1 MDNKA
6 TTSMRLEEILRNEI
20 SVLQALYACQ
30 KRMYESVLVRDW
42 VLLQKE
48 TSESE
53 TYATIFTRLE
63 DERISSARA
72 LSPKAEGSRDF
83 YAVTATLDADA
94 RSRANELFREM
105 KRLLLLSKT
114 ENDVFNTYI
123 SNARAVITGM
133 LETVLPGR
141 KTKIYSRKGSIVSSN
156 VESLV
161 LNRSF

>member
-1 MDNKA
+1 MEKA
-6 TTSMRLEEILRNEI
+6 TIQTSRLEEILRNQLSI
-20 SVLQALYACQ
+20 LQALYACQ

-53 TYATIFTRLE
+53 TYAAIFSRLE
-63 DERISSARA
+63 EER
-72 LSPKAEGSRDF
+72 LSCAKELFPDAEGSRDF
-83 YAVTATLDADA
+83 YAVTARLDAGD
-94 RSRANELFREM
+94 RQRVNELFREM

-114 ENDVFNTYI
+114 ENDVFNTYVT
-123 SNARAVITGM
+123 NARAVVSGM

-141 KTKIYSRKGSIVSSN
+141 KAKIYSRRGGIVSSP

>member
-1 MDNKA
+1 MDNMNDTFA
-6 TTSMRLEEILRNEI
+6 RLEEILRNET

-30 KRMYESVLVRDW
+30 KRMYECVLVRDW

-48 TSESE
+48 TSEAG
-53 TYATIFTRLE
+53 TYSTIFTRLD
-63 DERISSARA
+63 DERIACVRDVA
-72 LSPKAEGSRDF
+72 PDAEGSRDF
-83 YAVTATLDADA
+83 YAITASLEGEQ
-94 RSRANELFREM
+94 RLRLNNLFREM

-123 SNARAVITGM
+123 NNARTVIAGM

-141 KTKIYSRKGSIVSSN
+141 KNKIYTRRGSIVSSN
-156 VESLV
+156 VDSLV

>member
-1 MDNKA
+1 MDNKISA
-6 TTSMRLEEILRNEI
+6 APQLEEILRNEI

-30 KRMYESVLVRDW
+30 KRMYECVLVRDW

-53 TYATIFTRLE
+53 TYATILTRLE
-63 DERISSARA
+63 EERVACAKA
-72 LSPKAEGSRDF
+72 LSPDAEGSRDF
-83 YAVTATLDADA
+83 YAITAGLSGEA
-94 RSRANELFREM
+94 RARTNDLFREM

-114 ENDVFNTYI
+114 ENDVFDTYI

-141 KTKIYSRKGSIVSSN
+141 KTKIYTRKGNLVSTN

>member
-1 MDNKA
+1 MDNA
-6 TTSMRLEEILRNEI
+6 TVQTSRLEDILRNQLSI
-20 SVLQALYACQ
+20 LQALYACQ

-48 TSESE
+48 TSDSE
-53 TYATIFTRLE
+53 TYAAIFSRLE
-63 DERISSARA
+63 DERVSCAR
-72 LSPKAEGSRDF
+72 SICPEAEGSRDF
-83 YAVTATLDADA
+83 YAITARLEGEERKRVND
-94 RSRANELFREM
+94 LFREM

-114 ENDVFNTYI
+114 ENDVFNTYV
-123 SNARAVITGM
+123 SNARAVVSGM

-141 KTKIYSRKGSIVSSN
+141 KAKIYSRRGNIVSSA